1 MSMPE
6 RGAVARVGARVRDA
20 MFGLSADFPKV
31 VELELARIR
40 PNPDQPRRTVEPEA
54 LADLARSIERHGLL
68 QPIVVRALDERTDH
82 YLLVAGQRRFLAH
95 RSLGRETIFAIVTD
109 GDADELALIE
119 NLQREDL
126 SPIDEADAM
135 ARLMARHRYTQEQL
149 GQVLGRRQS
158 TISESLSLAG
168 LPETIKEDYRTSDNP
183 VAKAVLVELARIRP
197 PDRQLELWQEL
208 REGGTLRQLR
218 ARRAGTTPE
227 SVARVLAQGQRFVQA
242 LEQLPGEEV
251 GRPDRPYLA
260 RLVELRARVDAL
272 IRRHDAGRD
281 EVPGP

>member
-1 MSMPE
+1 M
-6 RGAVARVGARVRDA
+6 
-20 MFGLSADFPKV
+20 
-31 VELELARIR
+31 
-40 PNPDQPRRTVEPEA
+40 
-54 LADLARSIERHGLL
+54 
-68 QPIVVRALDERTDH
+68 
-82 YLLVAGQRRFLAH
+82 
-95 RSLGRETIFAIVTD
+95 
-109 GDADELALIE
+109 
-119 NLQREDL
+119 
-126 SPIDEADAM
+126 
-135 ARLMARHRYTQEQL
+135 
-149 GQVLGRRQS
+149 
-158 TISESLSLAG
+158 
-168 LPETIKEDYRTSDNP
+168 
-183 VAKAVLVELARIRP
+183 LVELARIRP

-218 ARRAGTTPE
+218 ARRAGTAPE

>member
-168 LPETIKEDYRTSDNP
+168 LPETIKEDYRTSANP

-218 ARRAGTTPE
+218 ARRAGTAPE

>member
-168 LPETIKEDYRTSDNP
+168 LPETIKEDYRASDNP

-197 PDRQLELWQEL
+197 PDRLLELWQEL

-227 SVARVLAQGQRFVQA
+227 SVAPVLAPGHRWVQA
-242 LEQLPGEEV
+242 RQHHPGEAV
-251 GRPDRPYLA
+251 GRPHPPNPA

>member
-218 ARRAGTTPE
+218 ARRAGAAPD
-227 SVARVLAQGQRFVQA
+227 SGARVLAQGQRLVQA
-242 LEQLPGEEV
+242 LEQLPGEAG